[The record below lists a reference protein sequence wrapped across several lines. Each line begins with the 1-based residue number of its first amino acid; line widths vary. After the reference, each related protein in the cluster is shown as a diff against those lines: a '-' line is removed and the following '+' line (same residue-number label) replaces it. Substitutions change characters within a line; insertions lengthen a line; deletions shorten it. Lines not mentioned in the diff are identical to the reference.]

1 MNLEL
6 KATLLTVCIGTFA
19 LQQQAAAQTDPA
31 QKDLPALI
39 QVAAGNKLV
48 LEAQAEGT
56 ITYECRKEK
65 DPLTAYK
72 WAMVS
77 PQAVLKNSEGKEIGH
92 YSGPPARWTLND
104 DSFVTGSQ
112 VAVSPNG
119 NKNIPLQ
126 LVKADMSGGL
136 GELTAITYIQRVNTK
151 GGVAPKSKCSENN
164 EGEKAQVDYSARYR
178 FWKGN

>member
-1 MNLEL
+1 MKPEL
-6 KATLLTVCIGTFA
+6 NATLLAVCVGTFVF
-19 LQQQAAAQTDPA
+19 QQPATAQTEPA

-39 QVAAGNKLV
+39 QVAVGNKLV

-119 NKNIPLQ
+119 EKNIPLQ
-126 LVKADMSGGL
+126 LAKADVSGGL

-151 GGVAPKSKCSENN
+151 GGAAPKGKCSEIN
-164 EGEKAQVDYSARYR
+164 EGEKTEVDYSARYR
-178 FWKGN
+178 FWKGS

>member
-1 MNLEL
+1 MKAQPN
-6 KATLLTVCIGTFA
+6 ATLLAVCVCTFA
-19 LQQQAAAQTDPA
+19 FQQPATAQTDPA

-39 QVAAGNKLV
+39 QVAAGNTFV

-72 WAMVS
+72 WTMVK
-77 PQAVLKNSEGKEIGH
+77 PQAVLKNSENKEIGT
-92 YSGPPARWTLND
+92 YSGPPARWSLKDN
-104 DSFVTGSQ
+104 SFVTGSQ

-119 NKNIPLQ
+119 EKNIPLQ
-126 LVKADMSGGL
+126 LAKADVSGGL

-151 GGVAPKSKCSENN
+151 GGTAPKGKCSESN
-164 EGEKAQVDYSARYR
+164 EGETAEVDYSAQYR

>member
-1 MNLEL
+1 MKPEL
-6 KATLLTVCIGTFA
+6 NATLLSICIGTLAF
-19 LQQQAAAQTDPA
+19 QQLATAQTDPA

-72 WAMVS
+72 WTMVK
-77 PQAVLKNSEGKEIGH
+77 PQAVLKNSDGNEIGH

-119 NKNIPLQ
+119 EKNIPLQ
-126 LVKADMSGGL
+126 LAKADVSGGL

-151 GGVAPKSKCSENN
+151 GGAAPKGKCSESN
-164 EGEKAQVDYSARYR
+164 EGEKAEVDYSAQYR